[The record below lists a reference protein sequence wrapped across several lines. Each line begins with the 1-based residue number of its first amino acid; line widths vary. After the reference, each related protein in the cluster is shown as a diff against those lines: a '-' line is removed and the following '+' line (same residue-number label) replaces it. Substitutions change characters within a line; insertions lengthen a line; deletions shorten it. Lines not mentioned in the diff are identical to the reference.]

1 MANYDVLDGLQQAVI
16 EEEQKKQSSKKKEYS
31 FDKLALLFMEDY
43 EVKGIKVS
51 QPTIGDILRVGESNF
66 YQALSPFLYN
76 STSIRVMLWEAGID
90 WCNVKDI
97 EVFDI
102 LNNIQKQNK
111 ELTNAI
117 ISDDTFNE
125 EDTTTCRK
133 SKISKIKSWFLR
145 LFKKNKNTEESKNLN
160 ANILEKEIF
169 PLKIL
174 FKNID
179 ITDFKLYKE
188 KETEDSEE
196 KLCLYSPQYD
206 IKLYEEDYM
215 QIAEYIREMLN
226 VHPKVEKAKG
236 KTAKRWMIDEDKMN
250 ALHRDEKNISTLL
263 PLVSACVNHPGFK
276 YKLQEL
282 REVGIYQFMDAVQ
295 RLQIY
300 ESSIALLNGSYSGFC
315 DISKV
320 DKDNF
325 NFMRDIS

>member
-16 EEEQKKQSSKKKEYS
+16 EEEQKKQASKKKEYS

-43 EVKGIKVS
+43 EVKGIKIS
-51 QPTIGDILRVGESNF
+51 QPTINDILRVGESNF

-111 ELTNAI
+111 EI
-117 ISDDTFNE
+117 
-125 EDTTTCRK
+125 
-133 SKISKIKSWFLR
+133 LR
-145 LFKKNKNTEESKNLN
+145 QVIGDEVEKRENPLN
-160 ANILEKEIF
+160 
-169 PLKIL
+169 IL
-174 FKNID
+174 FKDID
-179 ITDFKLYKE
+179 ITDFHLYKE

-226 VHPKVEKAKG
+226 IHPKVEKAKG

-250 ALHRDEKNISTLL
+250 ALHRDEKNTSTLL
-263 PLVSACVNHPGFK
+263 PLVSACVDHPGFK

-300 ESSIALLNGSYSGFC
+300 ESSRALLQGSYSGFC
-315 DISKV
+315 DTSKV
-320 DKDNF
+320 PQDNF

>member
-43 EVKGIKVS
+43 EVKGIKIS
-51 QPTIGDILRVGESNF
+51 QPTINDILRVGESYF

-111 ELTNAI
+111 EI
-117 ISDDTFNE
+117 
-125 EDTTTCRK
+125 
-133 SKISKIKSWFLR
+133 LR
-145 LFKKNKNTEESKNLN
+145 QVIGDEVDKRENPLN
-160 ANILEKEIF
+160 
-169 PLKIL
+169 IL
-174 FKNID
+174 FKDID
-179 ITDFKLYKE
+179 ITVFNLYKE
-188 KETEDSEE
+188 KRKEEDSEE
-196 KLCLYSPQYD
+196 KLCLYSPIYD

-226 VHPKVEKAKG
+226 IQPKVEKAKG

-250 ALHRDEKNISTLL
+250 ALHRDEKNTSTLL

-300 ESSIALLNGSYSGFC
+300 ESSRALLQGSYSGMC
-315 DISKV
+315 DTSKV
-320 DKDNF
+320 PQDNF

>member
-16 EEEQKKQSSKKKEYS
+16 EEEQKKQAGKKKEYS

-43 EVKGIKVS
+43 EVKGIKIS
-51 QPTIGDILRVGESNF
+51 QPTINDILRVGESNF

-111 ELTNAI
+111 EILRQV
-117 ISDDTFNE
+117 ISDEVDKRENP
-125 EDTTTCRK
+125 
-133 SKISKIKSWFLR
+133 
-145 LFKKNKNTEESKNLN
+145 LN
-160 ANILEKEIF
+160 
-169 PLKIL
+169 IL
-174 FKNID
+174 FKDID
-179 ITDFKLYKE
+179 ITTFNLYKE
-188 KETEDSEE
+188 RTNEEDSEE
-196 KLCLYSPQYD
+196 KLCLYSPIYD

-215 QIAEYIREMLN
+215 EIAEYIREMLN
-226 VHPKVEKAKG
+226 IHPKVEKAKG

-250 ALHRDEKNISTLL
+250 ALHRDEKNTSTLL

-300 ESSIALLNGSYSGFC
+300 ESSRALLQGSYSGMC
-315 DISKV
+315 DTSKV
-320 DKDNF
+320 PQDNF

>member
-16 EEEQKKQSSKKKEYS
+16 EEEQKKQASKKKEYS

-43 EVKGIKVS
+43 EVKGIKIS
-51 QPTIGDILRVGESNF
+51 QPTINDILRVGESNF

-102 LNNIQKQNK
+102 LNNIQKHN
-111 ELTNAI
+111 
-117 ISDDTFNE
+117 NE
-125 EDTTTCRK
+125 
-133 SKISKIKSWFLR
+133 ILR
-145 LFKKNKNTEESKNLN
+145 QVIGDEIEKRENPLN
-160 ANILEKEIF
+160 
-169 PLKIL
+169 IL
-174 FKNID
+174 FKDID
-179 ITDFKLYKE
+179 ITTFNLYKE
-188 KETEDSEE
+188 KEKEEDSEE
-196 KLCLYSPQYD
+196 KLCLYSHTYD

-226 VHPKVEKAKG
+226 IHPKVEKAKG

-250 ALHRDEKNISTLL
+250 ALHRDEKNTSTLL

-300 ESSIALLNGSYSGFC
+300 ESSRALLQGSYSGFC
-315 DISKV
+315 DTSKV
-320 DKDNF
+320 PQDNF

>member
-43 EVKGIKVS
+43 EVKGIKIS
-51 QPTIGDILRVGESNF
+51 QPTINDILRVGESNF

-111 ELTNAI
+111 EI
-117 ISDDTFNE
+117 
-125 EDTTTCRK
+125 
-133 SKISKIKSWFLR
+133 LR
-145 LFKKNKNTEESKNLN
+145 QVIGDEINKRENPLN
-160 ANILEKEIF
+160 
-169 PLKIL
+169 IL
-174 FKNID
+174 FKDID
-179 ITDFKLYKE
+179 ITTFNLYKE
-188 KETEDSEE
+188 KAKEENSEE
-196 KLCLYSPQYD
+196 KLCLYSHTYD

-215 QIAEYIREMLN
+215 EIAEYIREMLN
-226 VHPKVEKAKG
+226 IHPKVEKAKG

-250 ALHRDEKNISTLL
+250 ALHRDEKNTSTLL

-300 ESSIALLNGSYSGFC
+300 ESSIALLNGSYSGMC
-315 DISKV
+315 DLSKV
-320 DKDNF
+320 PQDNF
-325 NFMRDIS
+325 NFMRNI

>member
-43 EVKGIKVS
+43 EVKGIKIS
-51 QPTIGDILRVGESNF
+51 QPTINDILRVGESNF

-111 ELTNAI
+111 EI
-117 ISDDTFNE
+117 
-125 EDTTTCRK
+125 
-133 SKISKIKSWFLR
+133 LR
-145 LFKKNKNTEESKNLN
+145 QVIGDEVEKRENPLN
-160 ANILEKEIF
+160 
-169 PLKIL
+169 IL
-174 FKNID
+174 FKDID
-179 ITDFKLYKE
+179 ITEFHLYKE

-196 KLCLYSPQYD
+196 KLCLYSHTYD

-226 VHPKVEKAKG
+226 IHPKVEKAKG

-250 ALHRDEKNISTLL
+250 ALHRDEKNTSTLL

>member
-16 EEEQKKQSSKKKEYS
+16 EEEQKKQTSKKKEYS

-43 EVKGIKVS
+43 EVKGIKIS
-51 QPTIGDILRVGESNF
+51 QPTINDILRVGESNF

-111 ELTNAI
+111 EI
-117 ISDDTFNE
+117 
-125 EDTTTCRK
+125 
-133 SKISKIKSWFLR
+133 LR
-145 LFKKNKNTEESKNLN
+145 QVIGDEVDKRENPLN
-160 ANILEKEIF
+160 
-169 PLKIL
+169 IL
-174 FKNID
+174 FKDID
-179 ITDFKLYKE
+179 ITTFNLYKE
-188 KETEDSEE
+188 RTNEENSEE

-226 VHPKVEKAKG
+226 IHPKVEKAKG

-250 ALHRDEKNISTLL
+250 ALHRDEKNTSTLL

-300 ESSIALLNGSYSGFC
+300 ESSRALLQGSYSGFC
-315 DISKV
+315 DTSKV
-320 DKDNF
+320 PQDNF